1 MTTLTL
7 TPTTNT
13 VLPFKT
19 SGFSDLTNALEYAA
33 KGNTGFNFYN
43 ANAQLEQ
50 VLSYTDLLDQSLRV
64 SHCLLLLGLKRG
76 DHLPV
81 IAETRAEFLILFY
94 ACQYLGII
102 ICPCPMFASV
112 AERSTF
118 ATKTLHMASLI
129 KAKFLIASNGLIN
142 AFFTENTNTLKCISF
157 EQLTQ
162 EAQHSKLLTDS
173 TQFSPIKENTV
184 AFMQF
189 SSGSTSKPKG
199 IRIYNHDVC
208 EHVRIVLEEVMKLRA
223 EDRSLSWL
231 PFYHNMGLIGFII
244 ASVNGQRSVDCF
256 SPFTFVGQPSLWLK
270 LMSCNKTAITYA
282 PMFAYQLA
290 IRAFTDE
297 LASDLDLSTLRV
309 AGIGGD
315 TIHLEVMKKFHHLY
329 APYGFEFNC
338 FLPSY
343 GMTEAILAISA
354 KRAGEPVIIDHFE
367 NKELVSCGHP
377 LSGYQLTI
385 KNANPISGRSVGNIC
400 FKNNAETDTLIGNL
414 DSDNGIIDTGDI
426 GYLHEDNLFILGR
439 QKDVILIRGR
449 NIWTE
454 DIKTFI
460 ASNNNEL
467 TADNIVVSS
476 IEVEQED
483 RLVVMI
489 QHNQSSTFQV
499 IKKQLKK
506 QISQQFNLSADIVF
520 VNELPLT
527 PSGKIIS
534 DRFVE
539 LYTKVKD
546 RQSK

>member
-7 TPTTNT
+7 TPTSNN

-19 SGFSDLTNALEYAA
+19 SGFSNLTNALEYAA

-43 ANAQLEQ
+43 AQAQLEQ
-50 VLSYTDLLDQSLRV
+50 VLSYSGLLDQSLRIA
-64 SHCLLLLGLKRG
+64 HCLLMLGLKRG

-102 ICPCPMFASV
+102 ICPFPMFASV
-112 AERSTF
+112 AERETF
-118 ATKTLHMASLI
+118 ATKTLYMANLTN
-129 KAKFLIASNGLIN
+129 AKFLIASQSLIN
-142 AFFTENTNTLKCISF
+142 AFFTKNTDNLKVMSF

-162 EAQHSKLLTDS
+162 EAQSSMLLTDS

-199 IRIYNHDVC
+199 IRIYDHDVC

-256 SPFTFVGQPSLWLK
+256 SPFTFIGQPSLWLK
-270 LMSCNKTAITYA
+270 LMSRNKTAITYA

-290 IRAFTDE
+290 IKAFTDE
-297 LASDLDLSTLRV
+297 LTNDLDLSTLRV

-315 TIHLEVMKKFHHLY
+315 AIHLDTMKKFHHLY
-329 APYGFEFNC
+329 KPYGFEFDR

-354 KRAGEPVIIDHFE
+354 KRAGESVVVDHYE
-367 NKELVSCGHP
+367 NKTLVSCGRSLP
-377 LSGYQLTI
+377 GYQLTI
-385 KNANPISGRSVGNIC
+385 NNANPVSGRLVGNIC
-400 FKNNAETDTLIGNL
+400 FKNNAKTDTLLGNL
-414 DSDNGIIDTGDI
+414 DTDNGFIDTGDI

-449 NIWTE
+449 NIWAE
-454 DIKTFI
+454 DIKSYLT
-460 ASNNNEL
+460 SNNSGL

-476 IEVEQED
+476 IEIDKEEK
-483 RLVVMI
+483 LVVMLQFNDLSQI
-489 QHNQSSTFQV
+489 QG
-499 IKKQLKK
+499 IEKQLKT
-506 QISQQFNLSADIVF
+506 QISQQFNLAADIVF
-520 VNELPLT
+520 VNELPLN
-527 PSGKIIS
+527 PSGKIVR
-534 DRFVE
+534 DRFIE
-539 LYTKVKD
+539 LCNKAKENQ
-546 RQSK
+546 RK